1 MGKIYTLTFEEYCK
15 LVTDIGLDLM
25 PADTF
30 GLDNFFPLKEIS
42 NLKKLHE
49 QYAQRDIWFEDY
61 LTTKLNINQNPTII
75 WGEAARVGNGKYV
88 YSKDINANFKFEKKK
103 TGYFDNVSEEVF
115 GNSIIIDFFA
125 PFGLNHTK
133 SSREY
138 LNKIYN
144 NNSAIYN
151 SYLEKYITSIL
162 NIIGYKYN
170 QVMSLSNIIAS
181 PKDTRDSILNFF
193 SSELK
198 STNLFKC
205 YFLSQQSV
213 TSKFDN
219 LDLTKAIA
227 LRKKK

>member
-30 GLDNFFPLKEIS
+30 GLNPHFPMKDMVNVKNLYDKYIERENWFEYYLNHFIVAKSKIDIIWSEASKFSNDYYVYKQFPLGTFI
-42 NLKKLHE
+42 NYGKK
-49 QYAQRDIWFEDY
+49 
-61 LTTKLNINQNPTII
+61 N
-75 WGEAARVGNGKYV
+75 
-88 YSKDINANFKFEKKK
+88 
-103 TGYFDNVSEEVF
+103 GYFSKVTEAVF
-115 GNSIIIDFFA
+115 GSSICIDFYS
-125 PFGLNHTK
+125 PFGFNHTSK
-133 SSREY
+133 SREY

-170 QVMSLSNIIAS
+170 QVMSLSNIIAA